1 MTVQIDATY
10 SPEDNKLRLYASE
23 RLDEALYA
31 RVKAAGFKWAPK
43 QDLFVAPGWSPERE
57 DLCIELAGEITA
69 EQTTVA
75 ERAEAKAAR
84 LEALAGKR
92 EREAYGYVA
101 AAERISERFAFGQPI
116 LVGHH
121 SERKARK
128 DQEKM
133 NNAMCRS
140 VACFEAVDYW
150 NYRAS
155 AVERHANQKTC
166 RRTTLN
172 RIKTL
177 LADLRTYQRRINHGQ
192 FALARWQDIAALEDE
207 RQRHELID
215 GLSGAFAH
223 DGHFAPELP
232 VGDKRKSMWSALR
245 DGDVTPDE
253 ALQIT
258 VDYWVKRNQSPYYFR
273 WVSHLL
279 NRLAY
284 ERAELGEVPR
294 FEGALTPV
302 IIQGFA
308 RAHGA
313 DKPKATKT
321 GDGFMLVSNLPLPVH
336 IGEGTELTLSDAE
349 WRDLMQGLGYEVIIT
364 ERAKSTKPSC
374 PLINPTPEQAEKLQA
389 LWNADAAKG
398 KYGRP
403 NGVSTVTQA
412 VYSRNSKGDYSPF
425 NTIKLDQHGRRI
437 WSNRDAT
444 PVCRVRT
451 GGGRSCLHQA
461 EAVVVIEDKPQ
472 KALPLDLTALLS
484 EAQTQEAS

>member
-1 MTVQIDATY
+1 MTT
-10 SPEDNKLRLYASE
+10 
-23 RLDEALYA
+23 
-31 RVKAAGFKWAPK
+31 
-43 QDLFVAPGWSPERE
+43 PERE

-75 ERAEAKAAR
+75 ERAEVKAAR
-84 LEALAGKR
+84 LEVLAEKR

-133 NNAMCRS
+133 DNALRRS

-155 AVERHANQKTC
+155 AVERHANQKAC

-192 FALARWQDIAALEDE
+192 YALARWQEIARLEDVK
-207 RQRHELID
+207 RKDELIER
-215 GLSGAFAH
+215 LSGAFTH

-232 VGDKRKSMWSALR
+232 VGDKRKSMWCALR

-258 VDYWVKRNQSPYYFR
+258 LDYWAKRNLSQYYFR
-273 WVSHLL
+273 WVNHLL

-308 RAHGA
+308 RTHGT
-313 DKPKATKT
+313 DKPKAKKT
-321 GDGFMLVSNLPLPVH
+321 GDGFSLVSELPLPVH
-336 IGEGTELTLSDAE
+336 IGDGTELTLSDAQ
-349 WRDLMQGLGYEVIIT
+349 WRDVMQGLGYEVVIK
-364 ERAKSTKPSC
+364 ERAKRTKPSC
-374 PLINPTPEQAEKLQA
+374 PLINPTPEQAELLQA
-389 LWNADAAKG
+389 VWNADAAKG
-398 KYGRP
+398 KYGKP
-403 NGVSTVTQA
+403 NEVRTVTQA
-412 VYSRNSKGDYSPF
+412 VYSRNSKGDYAPF
-425 NTIKLDQHGRRI
+425 NTIKLDQHGRRV
-437 WSNRDAT
+437 WSNCDAT
-444 PVCRVRT
+444 PVCRVRVDN
-451 GGGRSCLHQA
+451 GRSGLYQA
-461 EAVVVIEDKPQ
+461 DSLIVIEDKPQ
-472 KALPLDLTALLS
+472 KALPLDLTALLRDA
-484 EAQTQEAS
+484 ETQEAS